1 MRSVALVRCHQCLDG
16 WWFAVSVPLS
26 TLPFVQP
33 LIAQSALPNVD
44 SVRLEVLQRV
54 VPSMRHDL
62 MNQLMVI
69 ELRTTL
75 LKASLAQQGASASST
90 NEAVGALCDDIREAI
105 DVGRG
110 LARWMHSLEPVSL
123 EQVIEACSGWVG
135 LAFRC
140 RELALE
146 VLPPQASAERPLVPW
161 PFAASVEAY
170 YGVLTVLWY
179 WFDHAAS
186 VGARLTVQAEQGRG
200 CRWRLEVPD
209 QQDDLDPALGWE
221 MAQRLRIDEEGLH
234 ALLQAQGWDIQ
245 LNGHEL
251 WMGCPAS
258 GL

>member
-1 MRSVALVRCHQCLDG
+1 M
-16 WWFAVSVPLS
+16 S
-26 TLPFVQP
+26 TLPLVQP
-33 LIAQSALPNVD
+33 LITQQAQPSAD

-75 LKASLAQQGASASST
+75 LKASLAQQGGGSAAST
-90 NEAVGALCDDIREAI
+90 NEAVSALCDDIREAI

-123 EQVIEACSGWVG
+123 DQVLNACSGWVG
-135 LAFRC
+135 LAFKC
-140 RELALE
+140 RELTLE
-146 VLPPQASAERPLVPW
+146 VLPPLPSRERPDAPW

-170 YGVLTVLWY
+170 YGVLTALWY
-179 WFDHAAS
+179 WFDHEAS
-186 VGARLTVQAEQGRG
+186 VGARLTVQAEGGRG
-200 CRWRLEVPD
+200 CRWRLEPPESLG
-209 QQDDLDPALGWE
+209 DLDPAQGWE
-221 MAQRLRIDEEGLH
+221 MAQRLRVDEDGLH
-234 ALLQAQGWDIQ
+234 ALLHAQGWEIQ

-251 WMGCPAS
+251 WIGGPAS

>member
-1 MRSVALVRCHQCLDG
+1 M
-16 WWFAVSVPLS
+16 S

-33 LIAQSALPNVD
+33 LVAEQASPSPD

-75 LKASLAQQGASASST
+75 LKASLAQQGASAAST
-90 NEAVGALCDDIREAI
+90 NESVGALCDDIREAI

-123 EQVIEACSGWVG
+123 DQVVEACGGWVG

-140 RELALE
+140 RELTLE
-146 VLPPQASAERPLVPW
+146 VLPPLPSPERPLLPW

-186 VGARLTVQAEQGRG
+186 VGARLSVQAEEGRG
-200 CRWRLEVPD
+200 CRWRLHPRDELG
-209 QQDDLDPALGWE
+209 DLDPAQGWE
-221 MAQRLRIDEEGLH
+221 MAQRLRIDDGGLH
-234 ALLQAQGWDIQ
+234 ALLKAQGWEIQ

-251 WMGCPAS
+251 WMGSPAS
-258 GL
+258 GV

>member
-1 MRSVALVRCHQCLDG
+1 M
-16 WWFAVSVPLS
+16 SVPLS
-26 TLPFVQP
+26 TLPLVQP
-33 LIAQSALPNVD
+33 LLARQPLPSAD

-110 LARWMHSLEPVSL
+110 LARWMHSLQPVSL
-123 EQVIEACSGWVG
+123 DQVIDACSGWVG
-135 LAFRC
+135 LAFKC

-146 VLPPQASAERPLVPW
+146 VLPPVPSAERPLVPW

-186 VGARLTVQAEQGRG
+186 VGATLTVQAEGSRG
-200 CRWRLEVPD
+200 CRWRLHARDELG
-209 QQDDLDPALGWE
+209 DLDPAQGWE
-221 MAQRLRIDEEGLH
+221 LAQRLRVDEDGLH

-245 LNGHEL
+245 LKGHEL